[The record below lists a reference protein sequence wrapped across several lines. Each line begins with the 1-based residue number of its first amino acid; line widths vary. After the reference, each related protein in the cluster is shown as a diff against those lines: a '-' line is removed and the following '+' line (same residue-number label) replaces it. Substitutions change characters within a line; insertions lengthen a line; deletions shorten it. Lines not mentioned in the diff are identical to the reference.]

1 MKFATRFAR
10 PANPSIDFK
19 DCEKLV
25 AVEFLKES
33 DINFLLARYQ
43 KTGML
48 YDADTMLKA
57 KAKPQFGDFTGIP
70 DYQESLDK
78 MNHALELFSDLPLHV
93 RQRFHDSP
101 TELLEFL
108 QHKENLDE
116 AVKLGLVAQPDK
128 VATAVAATEPV
139 EPKKEGA
146 E

>member
-1 MKFATRFAR
+1 MKFATRFAP
-10 PANPSIDFK
+10 PASPSIDFK

-25 AVEFLKES
+25 AEEFMKES

-57 KAKPQFGDFTGIP
+57 KARPQFGDFTGIP

-78 MNHALELFSDLPLHV
+78 MNHALELFGDLPLHV

-116 AVKLGLVAQPDK
+116 AIKLGLVSAPEAD
-128 VATAVAATEPV
+128 
-139 EPKKEGA
+139 
-146 E
+146 